1 MFSGLPV
8 PHHTVPPPPPP
19 GPQSCVSSFYRVE
32 LPDKDDEVTSSE
44 EINVTSHSDS
54 GIVSNYI
61 ILVYMFPLLRVV
73 V

>member
-1 MFSGLPV
+1 M
-8 PHHTVPPPPPP
+8 PHHTVPPPPP

-54 GIVSNYI
+54 GIVRNYI
-61 ILVYMFPLLRVV
+61 MYTFPLLRVV
-73 V
+73 LVKKSCCVGI